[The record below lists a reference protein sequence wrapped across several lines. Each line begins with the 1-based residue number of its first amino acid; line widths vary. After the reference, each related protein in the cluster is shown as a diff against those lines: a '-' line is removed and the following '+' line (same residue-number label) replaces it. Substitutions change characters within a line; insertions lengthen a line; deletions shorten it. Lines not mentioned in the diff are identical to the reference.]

1 MSNDLP
7 TETLFLGKL
16 ENKLF
21 AGDGTKLDG
30 KFTALK
36 MKILLVA
43 NKADLEGQRE
53 VSIEKGREMA
63 KSWQLAD
70 NAFQEVSATRP
81 VEIKVAYTLGPYTG
95 YTVLSSTAQAF
106 GFINTFRIC
115 SSRSFACWKRPMV
128 NKKAKRFVLYHD

>member
-1 MSNDLP
+1 
-7 TETLFLGKL
+7 
-16 ENKLF
+16 
-21 AGDGTKLDG
+21 
-30 KFTALK
+30 

-81 VEIKVAYTLGPYTG
+81 VEIKVFYTYE
-95 YTVLSSTAQAF
+95 
-106 GFINTFRIC
+106 
-115 SSRSFACWKRPMV
+115 
-128 NKKAKRFVLYHD
+128 

>member
-1 MSNDLP
+1 MWVFSDKLF
-7 TETLFLGKL
+7 ETDVLGKL

-63 KSWQLAD
+63 RSWQLAD

-81 VEIKVAYTLGPYTG
+81 VEIKVFYTYE
-95 YTVLSSTAQAF
+95 
-106 GFINTFRIC
+106 
-115 SSRSFACWKRPMV
+115 
-128 NKKAKRFVLYHD
+128 